1 MMLINGEADSRI
13 EAADRGLQ
21 YGDGLFET
29 VLVLGG
35 RPCLWPQH
43 LSRLTT
49 DAGRLGIPVDREL
62 LDGETGRFLAAQPAT
77 PAGTLD
83 GVLKVIITRGCG
95 GRGYR
100 APQPSSPSRILQW
113 HPLPPDLERQGREGI
128 AVTGCRHPLSINP
141 VLAGIKHLNRLDQVM
156 ASAELEPPW
165 EEGLMCD
172 TDGRLVEGTR
182 SNIFLV
188 QDGCLRTPTLTRCGV
203 AGILR
208 GEVLR
213 LAADHDLSAEVIDT
227 GPESLLAADEIFVCN
242 SVAGILPVRRLAVLQ
257 QCREL
262 SPGPV
267 TRALQQWLEEG
278 QSPS

>member
-1 MMLINGEADSRI
+1 MMLVNGAADTRI

-29 VLVLGG
+29 MLVLGG
-35 RPCLWPQH
+35 QPRHWPRH

-49 DAGRLGIPVDREL
+49 DARRLGIQVDQQRVE
-62 LDGETGRFLAAQPAT
+62 EEVFHFLAAQPAT
-77 PAGTLD
+77 APGSVD
-83 GVLKVIITRGCG
+83 GILKVIITRGCG

-100 APQPSSPSRILQW
+100 APESSSPSRILQW
-113 HPLPPDLERQGREGI
+113 HPLPPGLERQRRDGI
-128 AVTGCRHPLSINP
+128 AVTGCRHPVSINP

-156 ASAELEPPW
+156 ASGELEPPW

-182 SNIFLV
+182 SNVFLV
-188 QDGCLRTPTLTRCGV
+188 QGGCLRTPALARCGV

-213 LAADHDLSAEVIDT
+213 LARERALPAEVIDT
-227 GPESLLAADEIFVCN
+227 GPESLLEADEIFVCN

-257 QCREL
+257 QGREL

-267 TRALQQWLEEG
+267 TRALQQWLEEE
-278 QSPS
+278 